1 MKLIWIVCIL
11 IACTVTPAAEPPIL
25 DTVATRLE
33 RAFVARLADP
43 ARYERDVLAE
53 CSGFPEGDLFPFT
66 LTAMALAFQAQR
78 HPERADVLRSAIA
91 VALRSAEGRVA
102 RKLAAPQ
109 GDLLRVRDYA
119 RQGVYLGQFALA
131 LASWR
136 DAGGDGRFDALQS
149 HCCGLLLTALQA
161 AEGAPIASYPT
172 YTWTFDTIPALVA
185 VQRWEQR
192 ANGARA
198 VPLWTAHQEWLT
210 RNGTD
215 AATGLPFSIV
225 SKLGAPSPPR
235 GCELSW
241 RIALLSAMDPPA
253 AAGLYRAYKAAFWS
267 EKLLYAGFREFP
279 KGNESREDV
288 DSGPII
294 DGIGLT
300 ATGLG
305 IAAARSQGDLT
316 VLRRL
321 AQQLELFPHL
331 RAAAQQAHPDLAKAS
346 LGRMPNDPRYFSGFL
361 FGDVALF
368 YALAWR
374 PDGG

>member
-1 MKLIWIVCIL
+1 MKPAC
-11 IACTVTPAAEPPIL
+11 IACLFVMMVGVSAAEPPIL
-25 DTVATRLE
+25 DTVAGRLE
-33 RAFVARLADP
+33 REFVARLADP

-53 CSGFPEGDLFPFT
+53 CSRFPEGDLFPFT

-78 HPERADVLRSAIA
+78 HPHRADVLRPAIA
-91 VALRSAEGRVA
+91 TALRSAESRVA

-109 GDLLRVRDYA
+109 GHLLNVRDFA

-136 DAGGDGRFDALQS
+136 DAGGDERFDTLQA
-149 HCCGLLLTALQA
+149 HCCALLLTALQA

-172 YTWTFDTIPALVA
+172 YTWTFDTIPALLA
-185 VQRWEQR
+185 VQRWDQR
-192 ANGARA
+192 SDSIRA
-198 VPLWTAHQEWLT
+198 APLWAAHQTWLAQS
-210 RNGTD
+210 GTD
-215 AATGLPFSIV
+215 AATHLPFSIV
-225 SKLGAPSPPR
+225 SKIGAPAPPR

-241 RIALLSAMDPPA
+241 RIALLSELDTPA
-253 AAGLYRAYKAAFWS
+253 AADLYRAYKTAFWS

-279 KGNESREDV
+279 KGMVRGEDV

-305 IAAARSQGDLT
+305 IAAARSQGDQA

-321 AQQLELFPHL
+321 AQQLEMFPHL
-331 RAAAQQAHPDLAKAS
+331 RAAAQQAYPNLAKVS
-346 LGRMPNDPRYFSGFL
+346 LGKLPNDPRYFSGFL

-374 PDGG
+374 PVDN